1 MLIKWM
7 GAAVDFADPVEVDA
21 NPAEVD
27 ANPAGEDAKVAEVEE
42 LAVAVNYFNNIIL
55 NTT

>member
-1 MLIKWM
+1 ML
-7 GAAVDFADPVEVDA
+7 PVKQSPRQKQHSKGWQQQLTVE
-21 NPAEVD
+21 D

-42 LAVAVNYFNNIIL
+42 LVDAVNYFNNIIL